1 MIAAGP
7 QRRTAILASGH
18 HSSAAE
24 ASTNAS
30 ATEYLARE
38 REAFAGRTPRS
49 AERYARA
56 LRVMPGGDT
65 RAATFYPPYPVGLR
79 HGEGVD
85 IQDLDGNGYVDFL
98 LNYTSLILGHRH
110 PAVLA
115 AVDAAVAHGT
125 AFAAP
130 VPGQVELAETLVE
143 RVPSVERV
151 RFVNSGTE
159 ATTSALWA
167 ARAFTGRRYV
177 VKAIGGY
184 HGSAPELDKA
194 IRPGSFPAGVPDTSA
209 VRAVRYNDADALER
223 AIEQGDV
230 AAVVLEPVMGA
241 AGVVLPAAG
250 YLARAQAAARRAG
263 ALFILDEVITFRLGR
278 GGYQGLAGLEPD
290 LTAFAKIIGGGF
302 PVGAVGGRADAME
315 VFAPGAS
322 PGVIHSGTFNG
333 NPVTVAAGLR
343 TLELLD
349 DDVYARLDRLGSMLA
364 EGLRDAIRETG
375 APAQVTHVGSLVNL
389 HFTERQIVDADIAAA
404 VDPVAAAAFH
414 LGLLNRG
421 IFIATRGLF
430 ALSAVTDERHVRRAV
445 DAATDVLQSLT
456 KG

>member
-1 MIAAGP
+1 
-7 QRRTAILASGH
+7 
-18 HSSAAE
+18 
-24 ASTNAS
+24 
-30 ATEYLARE
+30 
-38 REAFAGRTPRS
+38 
-49 AERYARA
+49 
-56 LRVMPGGDT
+56 
-65 RAATFYPPYPVGLR
+65 
-79 HGEGVD
+79 
-85 IQDLDGNGYVDFL
+85 
-98 LNYTSLILGHRH
+98 
-110 PAVLA
+110 
-115 AVDAAVAHGT
+115 
-125 AFAAP
+125 
-130 VPGQVELAETLVE
+130 
-143 RVPSVERV
+143 
-151 RFVNSGTE
+151 
-159 ATTSALWA
+159 
-167 ARAFTGRRYV
+167 
-177 VKAIGGY
+177 
-184 HGSAPELDKA
+184 
-194 IRPGSFPAGVPDTSA
+194 
-209 VRAVRYNDADALER
+209 
-223 AIEQGDV
+223 
-230 AAVVLEPVMGA
+230 
-241 AGVVLPAAG
+241 
-250 YLARAQAAARRAG
+250 
-263 ALFILDEVITFRLGR
+263 
-278 GGYQGLAGLEPD
+278 LAGLEPD